1 MKKLFYV
8 LAVLFL
14 TQLTGCILFNSV
26 TYEVNVN
33 DDGTGTA
40 LVTIE
45 DMNTDATT
53 PEAIDADVKSV
64 LEYGL
69 KGHEFVAD
77 QEKDGKK
84 ITSRNLLVE
93 KGKLNAIARYEFSD
107 ISTVEGMQFDDP
119 YYYLTISPED
129 SIISTNGQVTKTD
142 QYQRIV
148 WDKSIKTLKFKM
160 YSDDTD
166 KEGLT
171 SLAPFYLKEN

>member
-1 MKKLFYV
+1 MKKIKIFL
-8 LAVLFL
+8 LLFL
-14 TQLTGCILFNSV
+14 VSQFTGCIVFNSV

-33 DDGTGTA
+33 EDGTGTA
-40 LVTIE
+40 FVTIE
-45 DMNTDATT
+45 DMNTDAITQ
-53 PEAIDADVKSV
+53 EDLDADVNSIF
-64 LEYGL
+64 EYGL
-69 KGHEFVAD
+69 KGQEFVD
-77 QEKDGKK
+77 EQEKDGKK

-93 KGKLNAIARYEFSD
+93 KGKLNAIVRYEFSD
-107 ISTVEGMQFDDP
+107 IGTVEGMQFDDP

-129 SIISTNGQVTKTD
+129 SIISTNGQITKTD

-160 YSDDTD
+160 YSEDTD